1 MQILPAEVRM
11 SPNLSV
17 FLAFGAGFLSFI
29 SPCCLP
35 LYPSF
40 LSYITGIT
48 VDEVK
53 KGKAVFQRQA
63 LLHTLFFIIGFSI
76 VFVALG
82 LSTSWLGSLFE
93 TRKDLI
99 RQLGGILLVVIGLV
113 MLQVF
118 RMDWMM
124 RTWKVDLKSRPIG
137 YTGSILV
144 GITYA
149 AGWTPCVGPIL
160 SGIIVLGV
168 TNPGQAL
175 TYTLAYTAGFAIPFF
190 VMTFFISKIGAITK
204 YSDRLMKL
212 GGAVMILFGIL
223 LYTDKLTDITRVLIQ
238 LYGGFTGF

>member
-1 MQILPAEVRM
+1 MTG
-11 SPNLSV
+11 NLTV
-17 FLAFGAGFLSFI
+17 FLAFAAGFLSFI

-40 LSYITGIT
+40 LSYITGVT

-53 KGKAVFQRQA
+53 KGRAVFQKQA

-76 VFVALG
+76 IFIALG
-82 LSTSWLGSLFE
+82 LSTSWIGSLFVNQ
-93 TRKDLI
+93 KDLI
-99 RQLGGILLVVIGLV
+99 RQLGGILLVVIGLI

-118 RMDWMM
+118 KMDWMM
-124 RTWKVDLKSRPIG
+124 RSFKVDLKSRPLG

-144 GITYA
+144 GMTYA

-168 TNPGQAL
+168 TDPSRAL
-175 TYTLAYTAGFAIPFF
+175 TYTLAYTLGFAIPFF
-190 VMTFFISKIGAITK
+190 VMTFFISKVKAIVK
-204 YSDRLMKL
+204 YSDQFMKV
-212 GGAVMILFGIL
+212 GGGVMILFGVL

-238 LYGGFTGF
+238 LFGGFTGF

>member
-1 MQILPAEVRM
+1 MDT
-11 SPNLSV
+11 NLTV

-40 LSYITGIT
+40 LSYITGVT

-63 LLHTLFFIIGFSI
+63 LLHTLFFIFGFSI
-76 VFVALG
+76 IFIALG
-82 LSTSWLGSLFE
+82 LSTSWLGSFFSE
-93 TRKDLI
+93 QQNLI
-99 RQLGGILLVVIGLV
+99 RQLGGILLVIIGLV
-113 MLQVF
+113 IVGVF
-118 RMDWMM
+118 KMDWMM
-124 RTWKVDLKSRPIG
+124 KTWKVDLKSRPIG

-168 TNPGQAL
+168 SDPARSL
-175 TYTLAYTAGFAIPFF
+175 SYTLAYTFGFAIPFF
-190 VMTFFISKIGAITK
+190 IMTFFVSKIKWIMK
-204 YSDRLMKL
+204 YSDLMMKI
-212 GGAVMILFGIL
+212 GGVIMIFFGVL
-223 LYTDKLTDITRVLIQ
+223 LYTNQMTKITSFLIE
-238 LYGGFTGF
+238 LFGGFTGF